1 MHYMCNNLKWEKG
14 QIKLIKIDVT
24 KPLHNE
30 ELYFLHELD
39 CNGNGIIYLC
49 KMYFSKEIVKKAV
62 QQIVEL
68 AEKMDFCVDVKGVCL
83 NEQC

>member
-1 MHYMCNNLKWEKG
+1 M
-14 QIKLIKIDVT
+14 IKIDVT

-30 ELYFLHELD
+30 GLYFLHELD
-39 CNGNGIIYLC
+39 YDSSNGIIYSC